1 MSKPLSKNAKP
12 TIKHKK
18 YIRNRLSG
26 DNKALAARRAG
37 YLGQGYGSFLER
49 QPMIQTMLQ
58 EALER
63 KGLTDDKVADV
74 LDDGLKSFYVKKD
87 GGTEYPDFHAREKY
101 LVDLIKIKG
110 GFAPEKHEVTEKR
123 IILMITPDFKK
134 GLKDS
139 GLIDDKDEEIIDA
152 EIIKE
157 EDATD

>member
-1 MSKPLSKNAKP
+1 MTKALSLNSKPN
-12 TIKHKK
+12 INHKK
-18 YIRNRLSG
+18 YVQNRLAG
-26 DNKALAARRAG
+26 NNKSVSARRAG
-37 YLGQGYGSFLER
+37 FVSQGYGSFLDR

-58 EALER
+58 LALEK

-110 GFAPEKHEVTEKR
+110 GFAPEKHEISEKR

-139 GLIDDKDEEIIDA
+139 GLIGEEEEKIIDA

-157 EDATD
+157 EDVPD

>member
-1 MSKPLSKNAKP
+1 MTTNLSKDAEL
-12 TIKHKK
+12 TIKQRKFVK
-18 YIRNRLSG
+18 NRLGG
-26 DNKALAARRAG
+26 DNRALAARKAG
-37 YLGQGYGSFLER
+37 FVSEGYGSFLDR
-49 QPMIQTMLQ
+49 QPHIQTALQ
-58 EALER
+58 LALEN

-123 IILMITPDFKK
+123 IILMITPGFKK

-139 GLIDDKDEEIIDA
+139 GLIGEEEEKIIDA

-157 EDATD
+157 ENDSG

>member
-1 MSKPLSKNAKP
+1 MSANLSKNAKP
-12 TIKHKK
+12 TIKQRKFIK
-18 YIRNRLSG
+18 NRLSG

-37 YLGQGYGSFLER
+37 FVSEGYGSFLDR

-58 EALER
+58 QALEK

-87 GGTEYPDFHAREKY
+87 GGVEYPDYHAREKY

-110 GFAPEKHEVTEKR
+110 GFAPEKHEITEKR

-139 GLIDDKDEEIIDA
+139 GLIGDEEEKIIDA

-157 EDATD
+157 EENA

>member
-1 MSKPLSKNAKP
+1 MSKPLSKDTKP
-12 TIKHKK
+12 NIKHKK
-18 YIRNRLSG
+18 YVQNRLSG
-26 DNKALAARRAG
+26 HNKALSARKAG
-37 YLGQGYGSFLER
+37 FISQGYGSFLDR

-58 EALER
+58 QALEK

-134 GLKDS
+134 GLLDS
-139 GLIDDKDEEIIDA
+139 GLIDKDGEKIIDA